1 MSIQNQQPGS
11 PEKPHDAPLSCPG
24 CGNLL
29 KEVYAEAHY
38 GRYLLLDQCT
48 DCGGIWF
55 DSWELYY
62 LNEGEANRLDSVDQ
76 EKLLAL
82 TSFKKGSDQCPR
94 CQSDLEPFHDPN
106 LPKDAKIER
115 CPKCNG
121 LWLNRGELHR
131 YADYKAGLRERQE
144 DRPAQQPA
152 ILPNPALKNDNKK
165 LETLK
170 NLGQALSTRVSPEIG
185 ESLNLD
191 EEAEIDR
198 SELTKDLISVI
209 IQVLLRLILKI

>member
-1 MSIQNQQPGS
+1 MSIQNQQPRS
-11 PEKPHDAPLSCPG
+11 PDKSHDVPLSCPG
-24 CGNLL
+24 CGSPL

-38 GRYLLLDQCT
+38 GRYLLLDQCP

-62 LNEGEANRLDSVDQ
+62 LKEGEANRLDPVDS
-76 EKLLAL
+76 EKLLTL
-82 TSFKKGSDQCPR
+82 TAFKKGPDQCPR
-94 CQSDLEPFHDPN
+94 CQAELEPFHDPN

-144 DRPAQQPA
+144 DRPVQQPA
-152 ILPNPALKNDNKK
+152 ILPDPALKSDNKR
-165 LETLK
+165 LEELK

-191 EEAEIDR
+191 EAEIDR
-198 SELTKDLISVI
+198 AELTKDLVFVI